1 MLPPTPDGSLARLH
15 HGDHRMLDS
24 FPLTAIVT
32 AIALIVYVWVS
43 LKVGGARA
51 KYGVKAPNID
61 GPPEF
66 LRVFRVQQNTL
77 EQLALFV
84 PSLWLFAAAW
94 GDTLAAVIGII
105 WSIGRVI
112 YAMSYY
118 QAAEKRGAG
127 FGLTFLPSVVLLLG
141 GLIGAVMKAI

>member
-1 MLPPTPDGSLARLH
+1 MLET
-15 HGDHRMLDS
+15 

-32 AIALIVYVWVS
+32 ALALFVYTWVS
-43 LKVGGARA
+43 LKVGGARG
-51 KYGVKAPNID
+51 KYGVKAPSVD

-66 LRVFRVQQNTL
+66 QRVFRVQQNTL

-84 PSLWLFAAAW
+84 PSLWMFASGWGDITAAA
-94 GDTLAAVIGII
+94 IGVF
-105 WSIGRVI
+105 WPVGRIV
-112 YAMSYY
+112 YALTYY

-141 GLIGAVMKAI
+141 ALAGALMAVF